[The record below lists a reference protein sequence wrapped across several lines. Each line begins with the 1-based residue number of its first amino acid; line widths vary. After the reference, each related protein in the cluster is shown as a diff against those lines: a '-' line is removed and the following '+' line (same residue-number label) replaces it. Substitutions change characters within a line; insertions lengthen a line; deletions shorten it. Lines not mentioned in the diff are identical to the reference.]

1 MSASK
6 PALYE
11 QITLESNDQQRTVD
25 LRLGTVSVDYY
36 EDIFSPTITAK
47 IRVVDTGDS
56 MSPKDSTDSSETD
69 GAKQSIYSGLPIRGG
84 ERLILKILD
93 KGKSY
98 NGEEKTGLDFSTDPS
113 KYLYVSNI
121 SEVLSNTQR
130 ESFLLN
136 LVSREAITNET
147 ARVIKK
153 YTGSIAQ
160 SVEKICVD
168 VMKIDKSRIY
178 VHDTKHPYNFIGN
191 NRKPFSILV
200 WLASKAVPVSSKP
213 TAGFVFYQTQDGFSF
228 VSIDDMI
235 KQESIATYVYT
246 EVSQS
251 EIDRNN
257 DFRILS
263 YTTDKNENLIEKLR
277 LGTYAS
283 HRMYFNPLTFT
294 FTDPTQG
301 LFKLK
306 SDEMDNLGR
315 EIELPPISDAVAIPL
330 ADKRL
335 NDVPTR
341 ILSGVVDIGTMNR
354 ECSKE
359 PNADPG
365 LYQSQAIMRYNVL
378 LTQSVS
384 MMVPCNTD
392 LRAGDI
398 ITCEFPKISREDA
411 AELDA
416 DTSGKYIIKELC
428 HHFEPDGS
436 YTSMKLIRDT
446 FGFYGQ

>member
-1 MSASK
+1 
-6 PALYE
+6 
-11 QITLESNDQQRTVD
+11 
-25 LRLGTVSVDYY
+25 
-36 EDIFSPTITAK
+36 
-47 IRVVDTGDS
+47 
-56 MSPKDSTDSSETD
+56 
-69 GAKQSIYSGLPIRGG
+69 
-84 ERLILKILD
+84 
-93 KGKSY
+93 
-98 NGEEKTGLDFSTDPS
+98 
-113 KYLYVSNI
+113 
-121 SEVLSNTQR
+121 
-130 ESFLLN
+130 
-136 LVSREAITNET
+136 
-147 ARVIKK
+147 
-153 YTGSIAQ
+153 
-160 SVEKICVD
+160 
-168 VMKIDKSRIY
+168 MKIDRSRIY
-178 VHDTKHPYNFIGN
+178 VHDTKHPYSFIGN

-200 WLASKAVPVSSKP
+200 WLASKAVPAVDKA

-228 VSIDDMI
+228 ISIDDMI

-378 LTQSVS
+378 LTQTLS
-384 MMVPCNTD
+384 MTVPCNTD

-398 ITCEFPKISREDA
+398 ITCEFPKISRSDSG
-411 AELDA
+411 ELDGEI
-416 DTSGKYIIKELC
+416 SGKYIIKELC

>member
-47 IRVVDTGDS
+47 IRVIDTGDS
-56 MSPKDSTDSSETD
+56 MSPKDDTDSSKTD

-98 NGEEKTGLDFSTDPS
+98 NGEDKTGLDFSTDPS

-121 SEVLSNTQR
+121 SEVLSGTQR

-147 ARVIKK
+147 ARVFRK

-235 KQESIATYVYT
+235 KQESVATYVYT

-263 YTTDKNENLIEKLR
+263 YTTDKNENLVEKLR
-277 LGTYAS
+277 LGTFAS
-283 HRMYFNPLTFT
+283 HRMYFNPLNFR
-294 FTDPTQG
+294 FTDPAQG

-315 EIELPPISDAVAIPL
+315 EVELPPVSDDS
-330 ADKRL
+330 DKKL
-335 NDVPTR
+335 NDIPSR

-384 MMVPCNTD
+384 MTVPCNTD

-398 ITCEFPKISREDA
+398 ITCEFPKISRADSG
-411 AELDA
+411 ELDGEI
-416 DTSGKYIIKELC
+416 SGKYIIKELC